1 MKLMDSEALVLLLRS
16 LTRGAFIARHF
27 GLYMVITE
35 GDAKVPITFHTAAVS
50 VTDKQKLEAM
60 MAKPDKKPDYE
71 VLAVAKAP
79 GHPYPDR
86 ISVGRARNCDL
97 VLRDPSVSKLH
108 AHFRTREN
116 GKFDLMDL
124 DSQNGTC
131 VNGIQLAP
139 NKPEPV
145 WPGDTV
151 SFGNVTAWLLDAGA
165 LFDLMK

>member
-1 MKLMDSEALVLLLRS
+1 VSEGRILVIDDSE
-16 LTRGAFIARHF
+16 F
-27 GLYMVITE
+27 
-35 GDAKVPITFHTAAVS
+35 
-50 VTDKQKLEAM
+50 
-60 MAKPDKKPDYE
+60 
-71 VLAVAKAP
+71 VLARVK
-79 GHPYPDR
+79 
-86 ISVGRARNCDL
+86 SVLAAAGYDVQTTTQTVGTGRYLRNCDL

-116 GKFDLMDL
+116 GKFDLVDL

-131 VNGIQLAP
+131 VNGIQLSP

>member
-1 MKLMDSEALVLLLRS
+1 MDSEALILLLRS
-16 LTRGAFIARHF
+16 LSRGAFVARQF

-35 GDAKVPITFHTAAVS
+35 GEAKVPITFHTAAVS
-50 VTDKQKLEAM
+50 VADRQKLEGM
-60 MAKPDKKPDYE
+60 MSKPDKKPEYE
-71 VLAVAKAP
+71 VFAVAKAP

-116 GKFDLMDL
+116 NKFDLMDL
-124 DSQNGTC
+124 DSQNGTS
-131 VNGIQLAP
+131 VNGIQLMP
-139 NKPEPV
+139 NRPEPV

-165 LFDLMK
+165 LYDLIK